1 MQIDNS
7 KVLTS
12 ILNDVNQ
19 LKTSL
24 EKVNTNNNDISGI
37 GYNKIFMEFLDVGKA
52 IRLMQC

>member
-1 MQIDNS
+1 MTMQIDNS

-37 GYNKIFMEFLDVGKA
+37 GYNKIFLWDSWMWEKL
-52 IRLMQC
+52 